1 MSGNGANRALELLRS
16 LPRVTLGNLRPN
28 PGSKKRVS
36 ACSLQGGPWRRDC
49 APSRCGLPAG
59 LSEGHYPGMTGRATW
74 PE

>member
-36 ACSLQGGPWRRDC
+36 ACSLQDGPRPGVVCPQDC
-49 APSRCGLPAG
+49 EKDITLA
-59 LSEGHYPGMTGRATW
+59 
-74 PE
+74 